1 MFAHH
6 DVIKRQQ
13 SFVPKLFNN
22 VLCFVLLGSL
32 APAGTAFAQ
41 SAEEMIH
48 ADHADRGHTPPEL
61 VLAVRQATQQFTD
74 PVSAMNAGYQPVL
87 GCVSGPDHGAMGVHY
102 LNGALLTGDVD
113 ASKPQALIY
122 EPLGGG
128 HMRLVGVE
136 FIVDSKTWFKTQ
148 KEEGV
153 QNPGP
158 PSLYGQLFQLVPSP
172 NRYNL
177 DTFFELHVWAWQDN
191 PNGTFVDWNTKV
203 NCDRQGK
210 TL

>member
-1 MFAHH
+1 MFANHA
-6 DVIKRQQ
+6 VTKRLQ
-13 SFVPKLFNN
+13 SLVSKSTSNFLRFA
-22 VLCFVLLGSL
+22 LLGSL
-32 APAGTAFAQ
+32 AASGAAFAQ
-41 SAEEMIH
+41 SGAEMNH
-48 ADHADRGHTPPEL
+48 ADHAGQGRTSPEL
-61 VLAVRQATQQFTD
+61 VLAVRQATQQFVD
-74 PVSAMNAGYQPVL
+74 PAAAMNAGYQPVL

-102 LNGALLTGDVD
+102 LNGALLTGDLD
-113 ASKPQALIY
+113 PSKPQALIY

-136 FIVDSKTWFKTQ
+136 FIVDSATWFKTQ

-158 PSLYGQLFQLVPSP
+158 PALYGQLFQLVPSP

-203 NCDRQGK
+203 NCDRQAK

>member
-1 MFAHH
+1 MSAHH
-6 DVIKRQQ
+6 AVTKRRQ
-13 SFVPKLFNN
+13 SFASKLTNN
-22 VLCFVLLGSL
+22 FLCLALLGSL
-32 APAGTAFAQ
+32 ASAGAAFAQ
-41 SAEEMIH
+41 NGAEMNH
-48 ADHADRGHTPPEL
+48 AADHGHTPPEL

-74 PVSAMNAGYQPVL
+74 PVAAMNAGYQPVL

-136 FIVDSKTWFKTQ
+136 FIVDSATWFKTQ

-158 PSLYGQLFQLVPSP
+158 PALYGQLFQLIPSP

>member
-1 MFAHH
+1 MSVHH
-6 DVIKRQQ
+6 AVTKRRQ
-13 SFVPKLFNN
+13 SFVSKLTNN
-22 VLCFVLLGSL
+22 FLCFALLGSL
-32 APAGTAFAQ
+32 TPTGAFAQ
-41 SAEEMIH
+41 TGAEMNH
-48 ADHADRGHTPPEL
+48 AADRGHTPPEL

-74 PVSAMNAGYQPVL
+74 PVAAMNAGYQPVL

-136 FIVDSKTWFKTQ
+136 FIVDSATWFKTQ

-158 PSLYGQLFQLVPSP
+158 PALYGQLFQLIPSP

>member
-1 MFAHH
+1 MFARYA
-6 DVIKRQQ
+6 VTKRLQ
-13 SFVPKLFNN
+13 SFVSKSTGNF
-22 VLCFVLLGSL
+22 LCFALLGSL
-32 APAGTAFAQ
+32 ATAGAFAQ
-41 SAEEMIH
+41 SGAEMNH

-87 GCVSGPDHGAMGVHY
+87 GCVSGPDQGAMGVHY

-136 FIVDSKTWFKTQ
+136 FIVDSATWFKTQ
-148 KEEGV
+148 KDEGV

-158 PSLYGQLFQLVPSP
+158 PSLYGQLFQLIPSP

>member
-1 MFAHH
+1 MSANHALTKRLQRFVSKSTSNFLHFA
-6 DVIKRQQ
+6 
-13 SFVPKLFNN
+13 
-22 VLCFVLLGSL
+22 VLSSL
-32 APAGTAFAQ
+32 AAGGAAFAQ
-41 SAEEMIH
+41 NGAEMNH
-48 ADHADRGHTPPEL
+48 AAEHGRTPPEL
-61 VLAVRQATQQFTD
+61 VLAVRQATAQFTD
-74 PVSAMNAGYQPVL
+74 PTAAMNAGYQPVL

-113 ASKPQALIY
+113 ASTPQALIY

-136 FIVDSKTWFKTQ
+136 FIVDSATWFKTQ
-148 KEEGV
+148 KDEGV
-153 QNPGP
+153 KNPGP
-158 PSLYGQLFQLVPSP
+158 PALYGQLFQLVPSP

-203 NCDRQGK
+203 NCDRQDK